1 METVTHPKHH
11 YRISR
16 HTGKRLPS
24 KHVIRQKI
32 ERHERDIELLQRL
45 LAEHLEQAR

>member
-1 METVTHPKHH
+1 METNRHPKHH

-24 KHVIRQKI
+24 KFVIHRKI
-32 ERHERDIELLQRL
+32 EQHQRAIELLQRL
-45 LAEHLEQAR
+45 LAEHLEVQ